1 MPSPFIHAELAAH
14 TWARLARRPRGARA
28 AFLFG
33 STAPD
38 ADKLLGLA
46 RQTTHFWDTRSDVSG
61 ALKLLAAYPQL
72 DARALSPVEQAF
84 VAGYLCH
91 LVADEQWTF
100 VIYRPYF
107 GRHSPYAA
115 GPEGAQLQWAL
126 HGVLE
131 AEQAAAG
138 PMGSRLTSALARARR
153 LHLPEPL
160 LPFLA
165 TADLERYLAAL
176 LDLAATPA
184 GAARSA
190 LLIELQRAHAA
201 APLDAPAGNGPS
213 SAGATAFA
221 EPGFA
226 QRLPELQARA
236 RAYVAPEALRAFAQ
250 RAVAESVRLV
260 DDYLAGRPLRPP
272 LGTAALQLTE
282 TGGATERLPEAS
294 PPSPG

>member
-126 HGVLE
+126 HSVLE
-131 AEQAAAG
+131 ADQAAAG
-138 PMGSRLTSALARARR
+138 TMDHRLVAALARARHLR
-153 LHLPEPL
+153 LSERL

-165 TADLERYLAAL
+165 TADLQRYLAAL
-176 LDLAATPA
+176 LHLAATPA
-184 GAARSA
+184 GVARSA
-190 LLIELQRAHAA
+190 LLIKLQQAHQATPSATAA
-201 APLDAPAGNGPS
+201 SSATSPAGS
-213 SAGATAFA
+213 WAFA
-221 EPGFA
+221 EPSFA
-226 QRLPELQARA
+226 RRLPDLQARA
-236 RAYVAPEALRAFAQ
+236 RAYVAPEALRAFEQ
-250 RAVAESVRLV
+250 RAIAESVRLV
-260 DDYLAGRPLRPP
+260 DDYLSGRPLQPP
-272 LGTAALQLTE
+272 LGTAAL
-282 TGGATERLPEAS
+282 
-294 PPSPG
+294 PSPVVSCR